1 MSPDPRRAVL
11 DAYFEG
17 INSERFEDVG
27 ALFSAD
33 AVLRAPGFAPRRGPA
48 EIAAYLATALE
59 AYPEH
64 HDQPTRFL
72 IAPEAATVEIH
83 FTGALRDGTP
93 FEFEAVDVFDFAA
106 DGSIGG
112 LRTWYDSN
120 EVLGKLVKAAAAEPP
135 KGEAVAA
142 LGSLAEA
149 TPGRVRAAVRAV
161 RSGRSVAIAGTWL
174 EPREDGEP
182 PLVAR
187 AVVFEA
193 GGAERLDAERLG
205 SAAAAAGIELR
216 PGDALIVD
224 TGTAAVAIDGVPAGV
239 AAIAVGAAVEASP
252 PGLLVG
258 EGWDLT
264 AVRAA
269 VGAAARPVGLLVAAA
284 TGEPVLI
291 F

>member
-1 MSPDPRRAVL
+1 VSPDPRRTVL

-17 INSERFEDVG
+17 INGERFEEVG
-27 ALFSAD
+27 ALFADD

-48 EIAAYLATALE
+48 EIAAYLATVLE
-59 AYPEH
+59 GYPEH
-64 HDQPTRFL
+64 HDEPIRFL
-72 IAPEAATVEIH
+72 IAPAAATVEIQ

-93 FEFEAVDVFDFAA
+93 FEFEAVDVFDFAG

-120 EVLGKLVKAAAAEPP
+120 AVLGNLVKAAAAEPP
-135 KGEAVAA
+135 KGDAVA

-161 RSGRSVAIAGTWL
+161 RYGRSVSIAGTWL
-174 EPREDGEP
+174 EPREGGEP
-182 PLVAR
+182 ALVAR
-187 AVVFEA
+187 AVVIEA
-193 GGAERLDAERLG
+193 DGAERLDAERL
-205 SAAAAAGIELR
+205 SAAATAAGIELR

-224 TGTAAVAIDGVPAGV
+224 TGTASVAIDGVPEGIAAVAVGV
-239 AAIAVGAAVEASP
+239 AIEASP

-258 EGWDLT
+258 AFWDLA

-269 VGAAARPVGLLVAAA
+269 VGTAARPVGLLVAAA